1 VPPSW
6 IAGWIEQ
13 RRVRRTAALYVHTLL
28 EEPDATDVNWLSEVA
43 TRGDADRARWELRY
57 ARRAAGLLSAERD
70 ALDDRT
76 ASAVARELGES
87 WLKDRNIA
95 ADKRHTAEQ
104 QFNARLRA
112 LGQALTA
119 RSSPEPTATRLGRA
133 LLLTAGMPS
142 PRYEDVERAG
152 MIVSRYLERANEALR
167 KEFGTATL
175 PEHVA
180 PSAAQ
185 TGQGTSAP
193 RR

>member
-1 VPPSW
+1 MAPFFAAW
-6 IAGWIEQ
+6 LEQ
-13 RRVRRTAALYVHTLL
+13 RRLRRDAALYVQRLL
-28 EEPDATDVNWLSEVA
+28 AEPDPDDVTWLSGA
-43 TRGDADRARWELRY
+43 GTRGDVDRARWELRY
-57 ARRAAGLLSAERD
+57 ARRACGLLSAERD

-87 WLKDRNIA
+87 WSRDPNIA
-95 ADKRHTAEQ
+95 AGMRPTAEI

-133 LLLTAGMPS
+133 LLVASGSRDATPADL
-142 PRYEDVERAG
+142 ERAG
-152 MIVSRYLERANEALR
+152 SVIARYLEQANETLR
-167 KEFGTATL
+167 GVFGTAQL
-175 PEHVA
+175 PENIA

-185 TGQGTSAP
+185 TANRPSAL